1 MPMETPLG
9 PYNGYWGPF
18 DSLGPLDTSDFKC
31 VNWQKLNIPLFT
43 IDFRF
48 MGVQWGLYKPPGTT
62 LACSWSLQSSVYEPQ
77 CIASL
82 CQWRT
87 SS

>member
-1 MPMETPLG
+1 MPMETPLS

-31 VNWQKLNIPLFT
+31 VNWQKLNILFLK

-48 MGVQWGLYKPPGTT
+48 MGVQ
-62 LACSWSLQSSVYEPQ
+62 
-77 CIASL
+77 
-82 CQWRT
+82 
-87 SS
+87 